1 MPNQQ
6 PIISDASGR
15 RSFACSAAGLLAFI
29 VNDRE
34 EILLLSNPKRN
45 GKWEVVIG
53 ALDGSETIL
62 EGVLREIRE
71 EAGPAIRVR
80 PLGTLHAYTFRYD
93 DDVQYMISIAYLLA
107 YEGGEV
113 LAGDD
118 MADSEIQWMSLA
130 ELESG
135 EVDIIVPQAQ
145 SWLFRRALDLYR
157 LWKDAAD
164 VMLQPHLDETTR
176 NKYRT

>member
-1 MPNQQ
+1 M
-6 PIISDASGR
+6 
-15 RSFACSAAGLLAFI
+15 
-29 VNDRE
+29 
-34 EILLLSNPKRN
+34 LSNPKRP
-45 GKWEVVIG
+45 GKWEVVNG
-53 ALDGSETIL
+53 ALDGGETIL
-62 EGVLREIRE
+62 EGVLREVRE

-118 MADSEIQWMSLA
+118 MAGSEIQWMSLA

-145 SWLFRRALDLYR
+145 PWLFRRAVDLYR
-157 LWKDAAD
+157 LWKGAAD
-164 VMLQPHLDETTR
+164 VMLQPHFDETTR
-176 NKYRT
+176 NKYRA